1 MELSHATVGVWSRS
15 QVAQERLWKVR
26 RVDGSQWA
34 GPVMDV
40 EVLAHGSYVPAE
52 R

>member
-1 MELSHATVGVWSRS
+1 MELLRATVGVWSRS
-15 QVAQERLWKVR
+15 RAAQERLRKVC

-40 EVLAHGSYVPAE
+40 EVLAHGYISAE